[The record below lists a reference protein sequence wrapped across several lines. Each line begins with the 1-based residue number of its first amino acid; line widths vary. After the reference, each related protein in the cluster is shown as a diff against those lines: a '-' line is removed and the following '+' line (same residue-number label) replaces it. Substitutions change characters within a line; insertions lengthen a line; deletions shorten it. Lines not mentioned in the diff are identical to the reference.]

1 MRGIERC
8 VHWDN
13 KIEINCKTGGW
24 NRLVQVQRESG
35 TSVMEI
41 GEVMRVELPG
51 LVAIAKTD
59 AMNIA

>member
-13 KIEINCKTGGW
+13 KIEIDWNTGGW

-59 AMNIA
+59 VQ